1 MIDRDNLN
9 EKSEK
14 KIISIWVAFFI
25 IAGSLAFFIFLSTH
39 LTGKMVLNIIT
50 EYHPNETLQGKI
62 SLSLKSGELIPADS
76 LLKISLGGSNY
87 EYKLSE
93 VVDDKKVSGDFYV
106 EGVSISGSG
115 EGYGVKGVKD
125 SSEGISFIMR
135 ITSTSNSGG
144 IIEDNSEITG
154 NVSEITGNVSEIT
167 GNVSEITGNVSEIT
181 GNVSEIT
188 GNVSEITGSVIAEI
202 SREISGVVS
211 KDKPFVYELEDGETA
226 EIISSEQ
233 DVTLSISG
241 NTATITTEYSSGQT
255 GFGNEF
261 LGNDFIKILEVN
273 LSSLEIKP
281 ADGKI
286 SVEILYDGILIASVS
301 SILDVNSPEQEIYN
315 ESFQIISEN
324 IEDYALTDE
333 ELFALKSKTGVDAVE
348 ITKSYKINDRI
359 VIRFEAGRYWL
370 ENSYDSYSNDNL
382 DFQIELDRAKF
393 SKRLAK
399 SLLES
404 KQSPEKLEGYIGIKN
419 LLEKKIPLESQ
430 EISENRENSVKSEE
444 NHEEITNTNETQ

>member
-1 MIDRDNLN
+1 MMIDRDNLN

-273 LSSLEIKP
+273 LSSLEI
-281 ADGKI
+281 
-286 SVEILYDGILIASVS
+286 
-301 SILDVNSPEQEIYN
+301 
-315 ESFQIISEN
+315 
-324 IEDYALTDE
+324 
-333 ELFALKSKTGVDAVE
+333 
-348 ITKSYKINDRI
+348 
-359 VIRFEAGRYWL
+359 
-370 ENSYDSYSNDNL
+370 
-382 DFQIELDRAKF
+382 
-393 SKRLAK
+393 
-399 SLLES
+399 
-404 KQSPEKLEGYIGIKN
+404 
-419 LLEKKIPLESQ
+419 
-430 EISENRENSVKSEE
+430 
-444 NHEEITNTNETQ
+444 